1 MESELAVTHLRGACP
16 RMAALVE
23 EVGPCLL
30 HSHARTDSVFEYLTR
45 AIVFQQLSGKAAGT
59 IHARL
64 MGLFPD
70 KEHPSPEDFL
80 RTPPERMREA
90 GVSASKANSL
100 IGLARQVAE
109 GLPDV
114 AALADLPDD
123 EVVGVLGSVKGIGVW
138 TAQMFLLFRLQ
149 RPDVWPVDDTGVK
162 NGLRKLYE
170 LEKVPNRGHA
180 EELGEPFRPVRSY
193 AAWYLWRSLDLRA
206 P

>member
-23 EVGPCLL
+23 EVGSCLL
-30 HSHARTDSVFEYLTR
+30 HSQPRTDSVFEYLTR
-45 AIVFQQLSGKAAGT
+45 AIVYQQLSGRAAGT
-59 IHARL
+59 IHGRL

-70 KEHPSPEDFL
+70 REHPSPEDFL
-80 RTPPERMREA
+80 ETPPERMREA
-90 GVSASKANSL
+90 GVSAPKANYL

-114 AALADLPDD
+114 DALDCLPDD
-123 EVVGVLGSVKGIGVW
+123 EVLRVLGSVKGIGIW
-138 TAQMFLLFRLQ
+138 TAQMFLLFRLR

-170 LEKVPNRGHA
+170 LENAPVRKQA
-180 EELGEPFRPVRSY
+180 EELGEPFRPFRSY